1 MVRYWPTRR
10 VASTAPVTPDTLT
23 EAQLGQWKLLGA
35 FQRRLAPHL
44 GRRRKTLTEEDPR
57 RTLFAGQYVSLLLF
71 GLLNPVL
78 KTTRALCAASHFERM
93 QAESQGPP
101 VSLASFSAMQ
111 QVVEPE
117 LLAGVLREMS
127 AEAGPGFGD
136 DRVRQPVQELIA
148 NDGPLLPALP
158 RMAWARWQNPQNRA
172 GKLHLEFSVWRQ
184 VPVEF
189 TVTDANPSER
199 AVWQSKLRQGA
210 GYVNDRNYSHDY
222 KLIGDVQKAKALFV
236 LRWHNNALFTP
247 LESAWGLSEADR
259 QAGVVEDINV
269 RLGSDPD
276 GPEGRLVRV
285 EADLSTLYQPSGLD
299 RRMGRADLPL
309 PVADRTVFQVDQ
321 MRAGL
326 SALDG
331 RVPPGH
337 DPPDLLRAQRLG
349 AAGLVDRSQAHP
361 APVGS
366 AAALLGRLRK
376 LGRINP
382 GVADRKKQIRTLAGP
397 LRSRGLGGGALS

>member
-1 MVRYWPTRR
+1 MFVDWAAQTVEIHNVQDGSVSAGHLFVAVLDASNKTHAEAFENEQLAAWIAAHCHAYAFFGGVARITVPDHLKTGVIRPCRYEPLLHH
-10 VASTAPVTPDTLT
+10 SYQEMT

-35 FQRRLAPHL
+35 FQRRPPPQL

-57 RTLFAGQYVSLLLF
+57 RTLFARQYVSLLLF
-71 GLLNPVL
+71 GWLNPVL

-148 NDGPLLPALP
+148 NDGTLLPALP
-158 RMAWARWQNPQNRA
+158 RMAWARWQNPQNRPC
-172 GKLHLEFSVWRQ
+172 KLHLEFSVWRQ

-210 GYVNDRNYSHDY
+210 CYVNDRNYSHDY
-222 KLIGDVQKAKALFV
+222 KLIGDVQKAKARFV

-259 QAGVVEDINV
+259 QAGVGEDIKV

-276 GPEGRLVRV
+276 GPEGRL
-285 EADLSTLYQPSGLD
+285 
-299 RRMGRADLPL
+299 
-309 PVADRTVFQVDQ
+309 
-321 MRAGL
+321 
-326 SALDG
+326 G
-331 RVPPGH
+331 RVAADGH
-337 DPPDLLRAQRLG
+337 TFLLFTNLQDLTAEWVTLIYRY
-349 AAGLVDRSQAHP
+349 RSEERR
-361 APVGS
+361 VG
-366 AAALLGRLRK
+366 K
-376 LGRINP
+376 
-382 GVADRKKQIRTLAGP
+382 
-397 LRSRGLGGGALS
+397 